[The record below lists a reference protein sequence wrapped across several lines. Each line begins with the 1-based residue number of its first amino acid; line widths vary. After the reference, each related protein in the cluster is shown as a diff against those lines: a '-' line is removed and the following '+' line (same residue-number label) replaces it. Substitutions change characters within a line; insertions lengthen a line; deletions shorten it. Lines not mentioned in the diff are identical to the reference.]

1 VIGFPALASTSMQ
14 QARYAVR
21 AAFNGAQ
28 LTEPSR
34 FLPTGVYTI
43 PEVSMAGETEEALQQ
58 AGVEYV
64 AGRAPY
70 ARCARGRI
78 IGDADG
84 FLKLLFRRSDMKLV
98 GVHAMGEQATEL
110 VHVGMIALMTGASA
124 DLFDEACF
132 NVPTLG
138 ALYKIA
144 AFEASLAARR

>member
-1 VIGFPALASTSMQ
+1 
-14 QARYAVR
+14 
-21 AAFNGAQ
+21 
-28 LTEPSR
+28 
-34 FLPTGVYTI
+34 
-43 PEVSMAGETEEALQQ
+43 MAGETEEALER

-70 ARCARGRI
+70 SRSARGRI
-78 IGDADG
+78 IGDTEG
-84 FLKLLFRRSDMKLV
+84 FLKLLFRRSDMRLL

-138 ALYKIA
+138 TLYKVA
-144 AFEASLAARR
+144 AFEATLTVRR

>member
-14 QARYAVR
+14 QGRYAIR
-21 AAFNGAQ
+21 AAFNPTE
-28 LTEPSR
+28 LTQPSR

-43 PEVSMAGETEEALQQ
+43 PEVGMAGETEEALQR
-58 AGVEYV
+58 AAVEYV
-64 AGRAPY
+64 VGRAPY
-70 ARCARGRI
+70 ARSARGRI

-84 FLKLLFRRSDMKLV
+84 FLKLLFRRSDMRLL

-110 VHVGMIALMTGASA
+110 VHVGMIALMTSASA

-138 ALYKIA
+138 ALYKVA
-144 AFEASLAARR
+144 AFEASLAVSR